1 MSEEDASWIVVP
13 VVLSVLIY
21 ASFALFLF
29 PYARPIFSLWIIVFA
44 ILFPPMLF
52 ILSIYLLALACVATP
67 AVPVETVVVVRDRT
81 PVPIVER
88 QGRVRVASRNRI

>member
-13 VVLSVLIY
+13 VVLSLLIY

-44 ILFPPMLF
+44 VFFPPMLF
-52 ILSIYLLALACVATP
+52 VLSIYLLALACVATP
-67 AVPVETVVVVRDRT
+67 PAPVETVVVVRD

-88 QGRVRVASRNRI
+88 QGRVRVASRNSI